1 VLGRSCQISQ
11 RSVEACSSTRISLS
25 SLPCWTGEAVEM
37 NTPRDVRPGVPMGTP
52 SDVPDELGAAE
63 DRTSRVDPASFLE
76 LPPLPV
82 ETAPGI
88 LRLAPKPPTTAMSLN
103 DDRAD
108 DLIGKH
114 CGGYV
119 IEALLGE
126 GGMGKV
132 YLANNPRLGK
142 RAAVKVLQSK
152 LSFRSD
158 IVDRFLQEARA
169 AAHIDDPNI
178 IDVLDANELGD
189 GRAYLLMP
197 YVEGVSLE
205 DLCERKGLMTIQDAA
220 PILLQICSGL
230 DAAHQHGI
238 IHRDIKPQ
246 NILVG
251 KRRHREH
258 FVRIVDF
265 GIAKLLD
272 PDLARKVETHSMA
285 VMGTLGY
292 MAPEQARGEKKI
304 DSRADVYA
312 VGVVAYRM
320 LTGRRPY
327 MDESLFGLIGNHAT
341 NAYFP
346 RLRELRPD
354 LPLEWD
360 EAIMEALANN
370 KAERLTSVREL
381 ALRLARGIPEGEQ
394 MLRMLAPQLSESPLP
409 PHARTLD
416 PYLDHDIA
424 RRSGSQRRQSEQLH
438 HQEAGGAQ
446 PRRWLLAVGALS
458 LLLVGGLLG
467 LGLSS
472 RFSPTAIPPGASAPL
487 IAMAPSTSPAPAQ
500 PSDASAEVLS
510 SATVPGSPAAASPA
524 LPAGSPAALPE
535 AKRPEISSVAPDPAP
550 DPEEERSA
558 APARAASKER
568 STPAAKT
575 ARTPSSPSS
584 ASAAS
589 GSRASVGQLPKD
601 DAASLARLGLGVLVV
616 KVQPW
621 GLLTINGAQ
630 EGYAPKRKEMPAGRY
645 VIHIATKNSQSE
657 IVEVN
662 VNPGKVTTVER
673 SYP

>member
-1 VLGRSCQISQ
+1 
-11 RSVEACSSTRISLS
+11 
-25 SLPCWTGEAVEM
+25 
-37 NTPRDVRPGVPMGTP
+37 MGTP

-63 DRTSRVDPASFLE
+63 DRTSRVDPSFAE

-82 ETAPGI
+82 ETAQGA
-88 LRLAPKPPTTAMSLN
+88 LRLVPKPPTTAVSLD

-158 IVDRFLQEARA
+158 IVDRFLQEAWA

-205 DLCERKGLMTIQDAA
+205 DLCERKGLMTLEDAA

-409 PHARTLD
+409 PHARTLG

-424 RRSGSQRRQSEQLH
+424 RRSGGQRPPSEQLH
-438 HQEAGGAQ
+438 HQEAGRAR
-446 PRRWLLAVGALS
+446 PRSWLLAAGALA
-458 LLLVGGLLG
+458 LLLVGGLVG

-472 RFSPTAIPPGASAPL
+472 RSSPTAIPAGSSAPL
-487 IAMAPSTSPAPAQ
+487 VAMAPSASPAPAQ
-500 PSDASAEVLS
+500 PTAAASAEVPS
-510 SATVPGSPAAASPA
+510 PATVPGSPAAVSPA

-535 AKRPEISSVAPDPAP
+535 TTRPEISSTAPDPAP
-550 DPEEERSA
+550 DPDEERSA

-568 STPAAKT
+568 ATPAAKT

-589 GSRASVGQLPKD
+589 GSRASGGQLPKD

-621 GLLTINGAQ
+621 AILTINGAQ

-657 IVEVN
+657 IVEVD

>member
-1 VLGRSCQISQ
+1 VIRWAYPISSP
-11 RSVEACSSTRISLS
+11 SVKGFSSTRIPLS
-25 SLPCWTGEAVEM
+25 SLSCWTGEAIEM
-37 NTPRDVRPGVPMGTP
+37 SSPRDVRMGVPMGTP
-52 SDVPDELGAAE
+52 SDVPDELGTAE
-63 DRTSRVDPASFLE
+63 DRTSRVEPSSFLE

-82 ETAPGI
+82 ETAPGVRGV
-88 LRLAPKPPTTAMSLN
+88 LHLAPKPPATAVSLSGA
-103 DDRAD
+103 RVD

-132 YLANNPRLGK
+132 YLANNPHLGK

-152 LSFRSD
+152 LLFRSD

-178 IDVLDANELGD
+178 IDVLDANQLDD

-205 DLCERKGLMTIQDAA
+205 DLCERKGLMTLQDAA

-230 DAAHQHGI
+230 HAAHHHGI

-251 KRRHREH
+251 RRRHLEH

-272 PDLARKVETHSMA
+272 PELARKNETHSMA

-360 EAIMEALANN
+360 EAIMEALAND

-394 MLRMLAPQLSESPLP
+394 MLRLLAPQLSESPLP

-424 RRSGSQRRQSEQLH
+424 RRSGSQRRQSEQIH
-438 HQEAGGAQ
+438 HQGAGRAQ
-446 PRRWLLAVGALS
+446 PRRGLVAVGALS
-458 LLLVGGLLG
+458 LLLVGCLIG

-472 RFSPTAIPPGASAPL
+472 RSSPTLVPAGPSAPS
-487 IAMAPSTSPAPAQ
+487 IAMAPASPPAPAQ
-500 PSDASAEVLS
+500 PSAAPAEIS
-510 SATVPGSPAAASPA
+510 PATVPGAPAVGSPPPAPPPASAPAAIP
-524 LPAGSPAALPE
+524 PP
-535 AKRPEISSVAPDPAP
+535 PD
-550 DPEEERSA
+550 EERSTT
-558 APARAASKER
+558 PARAASKER
-568 STPAAKT
+568 PTPVGKT
-575 ARTPSSPSS
+575 ARSSPSQAS

-589 GSRASVGQLPKD
+589 GSRASGGQLPKD

-621 GLLTINGAQ
+621 ALLTINGAQ

-645 VIHIATKNSQSE
+645 VIHIATKNNQSE
-657 IVEVN
+657 VVEVT
-662 VNPGKVTTVER
+662 VTPGKVTTVQR